1 MTVSLYDLSV
11 SNYLQ
16 TLGAVGGFL
25 EKAQAHFR
33 ESNLALDEIVE
44 TRLYADMLP
53 FRFQIQSVVHHS
65 AGAIEGI
72 QQGVFRPP
80 QNLAS
85 HNYQELQ
92 ALVADAH
99 RTLQELPPEAVNARA
114 GADVIFEIRGT
125 KVPFTTEGFL
135 LSFSLPN
142 FYFHATTA
150 YDILRSKGAPVGK
163 RDYLGRMRLKS
174 S

>member
-1 MTVSLYDLSV
+1 MTTVSLFELSV

-16 TLGAVGGFL
+16 TLGAVSAFL
-25 EKAQAHFR
+25 DKAQAHFR
-33 ESNLALDEIVE
+33 EHNVALDEIVE
-44 TRLYADMLP
+44 TRLYPDMLP

-80 QNLAS
+80 QDLAS
-85 HNYQELQ
+85 HDYAGLT
-92 ALVADAH
+92 ALVAGA
-99 RTLQELPPEAVNARA
+99 REKLQKVAPEAVNARA
-114 GADVIFEIRGT
+114 GADMVFEIRGT
-125 KVPFTTEGFL
+125 KVPFTAEGFV

-150 YDILRSKGAPVGK
+150 YDILRSKGVPLGK

-174 S
+174 

>member
-1 MTVSLYDLSV
+1 MSVSLYDLSV
-11 SNYLQ
+11 LNYLQ
-16 TLGAVGGFL
+16 TLGAVRNFL
-25 EKAQAHFR
+25 DKAQAHFG
-33 ESNLALDEIVE
+33 ENNIALDDIVE
-44 TRLYADMLP
+44 ARLFADMLP

-99 RTLQELPPEAVNARA
+99 RTLQALSPEAVNARA
-114 GADVIFEIRGT
+114 GGEVIFEIRGT

-150 YDILRSKGAPVGK
+150 YDILRSKGAPIGK